1 MTQLILNGGIALP
14 ETSKDKYRCYPSILN
29 QQVEMISG
37 RLVEEVRGTVQMIEY
52 SYDYMGN
59 ELMRAVLEVLRSGGL
74 PAGQRGPAGEQRVF
88 VHQPDPAHLRVF
100 PAGRPVLAQFRVHL
114 AGGQTTRMKMQK
126 AELGRVRRRF
136 CDSEQRG
143 VPGGGYR

>member
-52 SYDYMGN
+52 S
-59 ELMRAVLEVLRSGGL
+59 
-74 PAGQRGPAGEQRVF
+74 
-88 VHQPDPAHLRVF
+88 
-100 PAGRPVLAQFRVHL
+100 
-114 AGGQTTRMKMQK
+114 
-126 AELGRVRRRF
+126 
-136 CDSEQRG
+136 
-143 VPGGGYR
+143 